1 MTQHHTS
8 RLTFPSDQGVFGG
21 VNVTADYL
29 NTLKLNPTGGLLAT
43 ITAIYDIGSFLGA
56 VWAFDLGERL
66 GRKKTIIVGSAIMT
80 IGCILQVSAFSPA
93 QMIVAR
99 IISGIGNGLNTA
111 TAPVWQAETSKASM
125 RGKLVVIEMICNIGG
140 YSLSN
145 WVTYGLSFAG
155 GAIAWRLPIALQMLF
170 IFVLFGTVPWLPE
183 SPRWLISH
191 GRIQE
196 AEQIIADL
204 EDLNVSD
211 PWVVTESK
219 EIQWAAQVERENSVP
234 FKDLI
239 RGRTGTQTGTSVIR
253 RLLLGAG
260 TQWMQVSDHPSPSNP
275 PTLQTKL
282 TADDN
287 DNSNS
292 PA

>member
-1 MTQHHTS
+1 
-8 RLTFPSDQGVFGG
+8 
-21 VNVTADYL
+21 
-29 NTLKLNPTGGLLAT
+29 
-43 ITAIYDIGSFLGA
+43 
-56 VWAFDLGERL
+56 
-66 GRKKTIIVGSAIMT
+66 
-80 IGCILQVSAFSPA
+80 
-93 QMIVAR
+93 MIVAR

-155 GAIAWRLPIALQMLF
+155 GAVAWRLPIALQMLF

-191 GRIQE
+191 GRVQE
-196 AEQIIADL
+196 AEEIIADL
-204 EDLNVSD
+204 EDLSVSD
-211 PWVVTESK
+211 PWVATESK

-260 TQWMQVSDHPSPSNP
+260 TQWMQVSDNHKARSK
-275 PTLQTKL
+275 TTQVL
-282 TADDN
+282 TTTTH
-287 DNSNS
+287 SNS

>member
-1 MTQHHTS
+1 
-8 RLTFPSDQGVFGG
+8 
-21 VNVTADYL
+21 
-29 NTLKLNPTGGLLAT
+29 
-43 ITAIYDIGSFLGA
+43 
-56 VWAFDLGERL
+56 
-66 GRKKTIIVGSAIMT
+66 MT

-155 GAIAWRLPIALQMLF
+155 GAVAWRLPIALQMLF

-191 GRIQE
+191 GRVQE

-204 EDLNVSD
+204 EDLKVSD

-239 RGRTGTQTGTSVIR
+239 RGRTGTQKGTSVIR

-260 TQWMQVSDHPSPSNP
+260 TQWMQVSNP
-275 PTLQTKL
+275 YAPPVLQTKTACRVL
-282 TADDN
+282 TTTD
-287 DNSNS
+287 SNS

>member
-1 MTQHHTS
+1 M
-8 RLTFPSDQGVFGG
+8 
-21 VNVTADYL
+21 
-29 NTLKLNPTGGLLAT
+29 
-43 ITAIYDIGSFLGA
+43 I
-56 VWAFDLGERL
+56 
-66 GRKKTIIVGSAIMT
+66 

-155 GAIAWRLPIALQMLF
+155 GAVAWRLPIALQMLF

-191 GRIQE
+191 GRVQE

-204 EDLNVSD
+204 EDLDVKD

-239 RGRTGTQTGTSVIR
+239 RGRTGAQKGTSVIR

-260 TQWMQVSDHPSPSNP
+260 TQWMQVSSPTDRVDTQVPS
-275 PTLQTKL
+275 L
-282 TADDN
+282 TTTH
-287 DNSNS
+287 SNS